1 MSSRRNSASSSRH
14 DGNQQMQAAKESAA
28 EAEITSSG
36 RTSDS
41 IPSVSS
47 HSVSK
52 VTKLDRLVESF
63 SPLVPSRFFSE
74 AISSGSEAL
83 EADSHPFFCLEDL
96 WESLEEGSLYGAGV
110 PLVLNGKDQI
120 VQYYVPYL
128 SGIQLYRDL
137 SRPSSQLS
145 SSSPQSPF
153 FQYLEYER
161 PYNRQPLTDKI
172 FDLATQFPELNK
184 CRSCDLLES
193 SWLSIAWC
201 IPFVEYPSAQELK
214 PLFYRFIP
222 YQHNR
227 QQNNIDFSNAG
238 KFPPYFSAANA
249 RAVYNPTDKK
259 FSLPV
264 FGMLSYKLWDSNL
277 NLCEQHEI
285 EQENSLVQA
294 VDNWVGYLKVPL
306 PNYHYFRP
314 RHYSYRR

>member
-14 DGNQQMQAAKESAA
+14 DGNQQMQVAKKSAA

-52 VTKLDRLVESF
+52 VTNLDRLLESF

-74 AISSGSEAL
+74 
-83 EADSHPFFCLEDL
+83 
-96 WESLEEGSLYGAGV
+96 LEEGSLYGAGV
-110 PLVLNGKDQI
+110 PLVLSGKDQI

-128 SGIQLYRDL
+128 SGIQLYKDP
-137 SRPSSQLS
+137 SKPSSQLS

-153 FQYLEYER
+153 FQYLEYEK
-161 PYNRQPLTDKI
+161 PYNLQPLTDKI
-172 FDLATQFPELNK
+172 LDLASQFPELNK
-184 CRSCDLLES
+184 CRSCDLLET
-193 SWLSIAWC
+193 SWLSIAWYPIC
-201 IPFVEYPSAQELK
+201 RIPIGPAIEAAFLS
-214 PLFYRFIP
+214 FYSLST
-222 YQHNR
+222 Q
-227 QQNNIDFSNAG
+227 STG
-238 KFPPYFSAANA
+238 KFAPQFSAANA

-264 FGMLSYKLWDSNL
+264 FGILSSKLWDSNL
-277 NLCEQHEI
+277 NLVEQHEI
-285 EQENSLVQA
+285 EHQNSLVQA

-306 PNYHYFRP
+306 LDYHYFRP
-314 RHYSYRR
+314 RHYSYRITGFWTRDNPN

>member
-1 MSSRRNSASSSRH
+1 MSSRRNSALSSRH
-14 DGNQQMQAAKESAA
+14 DGNNFYATPRRHQQMQVAKESAA

-52 VTKLDRLVESF
+52 VTNLDRLLESF

-74 AISSGSEAL
+74 VISSGSEAL
-83 EADSHPFFCLEDL
+83 EADSHPFFHLEDL

-128 SGIQLYRDL
+128 SGIQLYNDP
-137 SRPSSQLS
+137 SKPSSQLS

-153 FQYLEYER
+153 FQYLEYEK

-184 CRSCDLLES
+184 CRSCDLLEN
-193 SWLSIAWC
+193 SWLSIAWYPIC
-201 IPFVEYPSAQELK
+201 RIPIGPAIEASFLS
-214 PLFYRFIP
+214 FYSLST
-222 YQHNR
+222 Q
-227 QQNNIDFSNAG
+227 STG
-238 KFPPYFSAANA
+238 KFPPHFSAANA
-249 RAVYNPTDKK
+249 RAVYNPIDKK

-277 NLCEQHEI
+277 NLSEQHEI
-285 EQENSLVQA
+285 EHENSLVQA

-306 PNYHYFRP
+306 PDYHYLRP

>member
-14 DGNQQMQAAKESAA
+14 DDNQQIQVAKESAVG
-28 EAEITSSG
+28 AEITSSR

-47 HSVSK
+47 HSVTK
-52 VTKLDRLVESF
+52 VTNLDRLVESF

-128 SGIQLYRDL
+128 SGIQLYNDP
-137 SRPSSQLS
+137 SKPSSQLS

-172 FDLATQFPELNK
+172 FELASQFPELNK
-184 CRSCDLLES
+184 CRSCDLLET
-193 SWLSIAWC
+193 SWLSVAWYPIC
-201 IPFVEYPSAQELK
+201 RIPIGTSIEASFLS
-214 PLFYRFIP
+214 FYSLST
-222 YQHNR
+222 Q
-227 QQNNIDFSNAG
+227 STG
-238 KFPPYFSAANA
+238 KFPPHISAANA

-277 NLCEQHEI
+277 NLCEPHEI
-285 EQENSLVQA
+285 EHENSLLQA

-306 PNYHYFRP
+306 PDYHYFRP